1 VKVRPLLLLEPDVP
15 LWRYYLNGTRIDFG
29 PITISAYR
37 VRASTGLRRLDARMK
52 RLESMR
58 AETDKT
64 IADSKARIAQSLAV
78 LDRSPSLVP
87 EA

>member
-1 VKVRPLLLLEPDVP
+1 
-15 LWRYYLNGTRIDFG
+15 
-29 PITISAYR
+29 
-37 VRASTGLRRLDARMK
+37 MK